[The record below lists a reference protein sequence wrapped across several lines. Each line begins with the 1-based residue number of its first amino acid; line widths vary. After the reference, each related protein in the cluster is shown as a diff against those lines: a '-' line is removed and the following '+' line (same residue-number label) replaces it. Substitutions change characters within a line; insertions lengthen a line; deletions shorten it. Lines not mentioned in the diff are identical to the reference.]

1 MSELSAKLFTQ
12 VSLEFFRIL
21 SNPNARIYL
30 DAMEALARE
39 MGDAALGISRQ
50 EAVETI
56 LEVLEESAGG
66 LVPEDGVPASSELI
80 PPRSQALAM
89 LNRLV
94 AVGWLAEPQRNDFE
108 RRIYLERQGEIMLGA
123 LRQIASPEQVAFTDK
138 LQIAC
143 FTLMNPDAFADD
155 PWGQLSGCI
164 ENVKLG
170 LLELRGMQKNVEQM
184 TKRQLAAQTLREN
197 LAILYDEFSEAIG
210 HTCYRELV
218 RVRLPIRA
226 RQAKR
231 CLEQIELD
239 EALQNKMIREV
250 IRRRLADDPAAAA
263 SHTRNRIHE
272 LFQLLDA
279 IEPQAEEIDQRTA
292 DFARR
297 SFARFRYLQ
306 EVGSARRE
314 QVQEIFEWINT
325 TYAGNALVGLDLPE
339 KFPDMLIPEAG
350 LIAGLES
357 LFWPRRRRTL
367 GEISPIDAD
376 PTEDELEACKREME
390 ASLRESLT
398 VVRANRFIENMNFE
412 KVISSADM
420 PLQNEDDLSDLIA
433 VLLHSEAA
441 DARYRVRASREKT
454 DGDTVPVDSKIGY
467 RIERFEVEKK

>member
-1 MSELSAKLFTQ
+1 MSELSARLFTQ
-12 VSLEFFRIL
+12 VSLDFFRVL
-21 SNPNARIYL
+21 SNPNARIFV
-30 DAMEALARE
+30 DAMEAISRE

-56 LEVLEESAGG
+56 LEVLEHSAEG
-66 LVPEDGVPASSELI
+66 LVPEEGAPTELVS
-80 PPRSQALAM
+80 PRSQALVI

-143 FTLMNPDAFADD
+143 FTLMNPEAFADD

-170 LLELRGMQKNVEQM
+170 LQELRGMQKNVEQM

-218 RVRLPIRA
+218 RVRLPIRV
-226 RQAKR
+226 RQARR

-239 EALQNKMIREV
+239 EVLHDKMVREV
-250 IRRRLADDPAAAA
+250 MRRRQADDPAAA
-263 SHTRNRIHE
+263 SSFTRNRIHE

-306 EVGSARRE
+306 EVGSLRRE
-314 QVQEIFEWINT
+314 QVQKLFEWSNT
-325 TYAGNALVGLDLPE
+325 TYAGHALVGLDLPP
-339 KFPDMLIPEAG
+339 KFPDMLVPEAG

-367 GEISPIDAD
+367 GEIGPIDAD
-376 PTEDELEACKREME
+376 PTEAELEACKREME

-398 VVRANRFIENMNFE
+398 VVRANRFIESMNFE
-412 KVISSADM
+412 KIISSADM
-420 PLQNEDDLSDLIA
+420 PLRNEDDMSDLIA

-441 DARYRVRASREKT
+441 DAHYRVLTAREKN
-454 DGDTVPVDSKIGY
+454 DADVLPVDSKIGY
-467 RIERFEVEKK
+467 RIDRFEVEKK